1 LAVVVADEE
10 FRHPRLAAI
19 YDVTDPDLRQAV
31 SNAVP
36 PAEGQAHPL
45 AQPDRVLDDR
55 LCDRRPSRLLA

>member
-19 YDVTDPDLRQAV
+19 YDVTDPDLRQDV

-36 PAEGQAHPL
+36 P
-45 AQPDRVLDDR
+45 D
-55 LCDRRPSRLLA
+55 